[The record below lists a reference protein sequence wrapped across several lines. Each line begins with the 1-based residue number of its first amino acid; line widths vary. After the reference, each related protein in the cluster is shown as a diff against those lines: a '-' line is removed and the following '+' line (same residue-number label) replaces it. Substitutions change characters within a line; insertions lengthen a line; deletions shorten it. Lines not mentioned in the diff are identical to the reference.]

1 MSFFKGLR
9 KKKDKFLGEL
19 PIRLFYF
26 IGRVAWPAVEFPV
39 HLRWRN
45 GAGIRDKST
54 TFEHEYVPNIF
65 YRSSIRQLFG
75 LRTVSIKASYGKTS
89 SHCPRAVYVICKVFL
104 IFNSSFET
112 VTGR

>member
-45 GAGIRDKST
+45 GARIRDKST
-54 TFEHEYVPNIF
+54 TLLSNTNMCRIF
-65 YRSSIRQLFG
+65 SIDPVLD
-75 LRTVSIKASYGKTS
+75 
-89 SHCPRAVYVICKVFL
+89 
-104 IFNSSFET
+104 NSSVFE
-112 VTGR
+112 RSQ